1 MKKYLKKIIAIILSV
16 LVIMMCGMTCLA
28 YMPDN
33 IATFA
38 MARSK
43 TFTHSPIAVNSTSWK
58 TVAKST
64 DGLDCHIKISS
75 TGASITYVSVRMLD
89 KNGSEVWYEKEAFG
103 SLGSRE
109 FWCGSDIYTVQVKYV
124 VGGGSISCYCT
135 D

>member
-1 MKKYLKKIIAIILSV
+1 MQNLKFQH
-16 LVIMMCGMTCLA
+16 
-28 YMPDN
+28 N
-33 IATFA
+33 
-38 MARSK
+38 
-43 TFTHSPIAVNSTSWK
+43 
-58 TVAKST
+58 
-64 DGLDCHIKISS
+64 
-75 TGASITYVSVRMLD
+75 